1 MMGAVGKVATTGV
14 LAVIG
19 LFTLK
24 FVFGLLG
31 IALGLTMF
39 LLFKVLPI
47 VLVICLVVWLFRKA
61 TRAGSPA

>member
-19 LFTLK
+19 LFALK

-61 TRAGSPA
+61 ARAGSPA

>member
-1 MMGAVGKVATTGV
+1 MNAVGKVATTGA

-19 LFTLK
+19 LFVVK
-24 FVFGLLG
+24 FVFGMLG
-31 IALGLTMF
+31 IALGLTFF

-47 VLVICLVVWLFRKA
+47 VLIVAVVIWLFKKM

>member
-1 MMGAVGKVATTGV
+1 VNAVGRVATTGV

-19 LFTLK
+19 LFAVK

-31 IALGLTMF
+31 IALGLTFF

-47 VLVICLVVWLFRKA
+47 VLIVGFVIWLVKKA

>member
-1 MMGAVGKVATTGV
+1 MNAVGKVATTGV

-24 FVFGLLG
+24 LVFGLLG
-31 IALGLTMF
+31 IALGVTFF

-47 VLVICLVVWLFRKA
+47 LLVIAVVVWLIRKA